1 LINNA
6 FIVEMSETGLRSRQ
20 KVTSKPS
27 DKTPEE
33 EKEPMLLK
41 NRKPSSEHYEFGE
54 IQRVPANVRDIMD
67 KNFFRLFTWELYFGE
82 IDI

>member
-1 LINNA
+1 
-6 FIVEMSETGLRSRQ
+6 
-20 KVTSKPS
+20 
-27 DKTPEE
+27 
-33 EKEPMLLK
+33 MLLK